1 MSIPIEIY
9 YKLINYG
16 IYQPP
21 HYLAYKNATIR
32 PIFSNELN
40 CNISGE
46 PIVLLTDE
54 EIELNQEWED
64 FSAHII

>member
-1 MSIPIEIY
+1 MSCVSLFPAHFTHLLLFFSYFIP
-9 YKLINYG
+9 
-16 IYQPP
+16 
-21 HYLAYKNATIR
+21 
-32 PIFSNELN
+32 SNELN